1 VLLLYSTVDE
11 FVMTNL
17 MNYGGKPLVSAE
29 QAKLNLNS
37 TPAEGATAAEGA
49 LDSEAADAL
58 RTWIVETVP
67 GVKQVELS
75 SRLVDSPAIVVGHES
90 ASMRKMM
97 TMVESGG
104 TPKLPDQRL
113 EINAK
118 HPIIKHLAALRESD
132 AGLAALV
139 ARQLFSNALI
149 SAGLLDDPRTM
160 LADLNQILEHAARG

>member
-1 VLLLYSTVDE
+1 
-11 FVMTNL
+11 M
-17 MNYGGKPLVSAE
+17 PLVSAE

-58 RTWIVETVP
+58 RTWMVETVP

-97 TMVESGG
+97 TMVESGA
-104 TPKLPDQRL
+104 TPKLPEQRL

-118 HPIIKHLAALRESD
+118 HAIIKDLAAV
-132 AGLAALV
+132 V

-160 LADLNQILEHAARG
+160 LADLN